1 MRTHLFARKP
11 LAVLLR
17 ESTVDYR
24 LRRCLGPVRLLT
36 ALGIGWTSTGEL
48 AEKRPWRRRPDPRR

>member
-11 LAVLLR
+11 LAVVLR

-24 LRRCLGPVRLLT
+24 LRHCLGPVRLLT
-36 ALGIGWTSTGEL
+36 ALSAGATTAGEP
-48 AEKRPWRRRPDPRR
+48 AGKWWWRRRPDPRR